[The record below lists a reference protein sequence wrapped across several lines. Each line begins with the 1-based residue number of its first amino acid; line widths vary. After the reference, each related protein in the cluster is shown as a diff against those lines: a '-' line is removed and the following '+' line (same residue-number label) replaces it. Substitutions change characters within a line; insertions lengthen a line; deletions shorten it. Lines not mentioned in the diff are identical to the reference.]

1 MHQCVASIE
10 EAFTLP
16 AVMPRPNAMTLRGT
30 EGGRDLGREGGKDVC
45 AGTNPAS
52 CIALGGH
59 TEGTGRDGTDEGFSQ
74 FSIRRATT
82 TQSGVNKIML
92 GSGNGQLNYCVAVSF

>member
-1 MHQCVASIE
+1 MCC
-10 EAFTLP
+10 LD
-16 AVMPRPNAMTLRGT
+16 RRGLHLAGRDAAAKCDDP
-30 EGGRDLGREGGKDVC
+30 ERDGGREGPREGGKDVC